1 MSGLPIIG
9 VQLNIDPASTSRQ
22 IDAYF
27 HTVGQCG
34 LSLCRINIYEHYCA
48 GGDFR
53 LYDMAFAS
61 ADRYSTDVILSLC
74 GEKEFYLA
82 AVRHFHG
89 NERLYAWEYRGGD
102 CDYDEIKAID
112 PDHEIIVTGKGF
124 TDHAKEAEKD
134 ALGVSIMPGLDFKYF
149 GRRRMGKAV
158 SALCD
163 MAASAAGDK
172 PFWVTELQAG
182 SNIYSGPQCFTPT
195 EMELAQ
201 WIWTAIGAGA
211 KGVILKSLN
220 SVPDE
225 LVAGEMTLLNL
236 QGGMTDRS
244 QAVADIARTILEHQ
258 DIFAEARPV
267 KAPVTVIYTKE
278 SIEVE
283 KRLQRTRDY
292 NPDYEVRYEGGVVK
306 SFVAAYE
313 LLSDRGIMADIKE
326 ISEYAWDKE
335 DTRGDC
341 IVFAGQLAVP
351 VKYYPKIREFVK
363 RGGRVLIEGLSFCYD
378 ENMNSVFSRDFPLAD
393 VFGGYVEEYQ
403 CRPGCFKE
411 RIGRRHIWVQLFCGL
426 IKNEASGETLRLLK
440 NKYGRGTVIWAPS
453 AVAFGA
459 IATEHRQVITKLIVK
474 ALKPIVKELPLIF
487 RRRRFA
493 VTARQMQTPAGFMTI
508 VCNNSAHKKRV
519 RFNGAKKVDR
529 LLYTNYVDERP
540 ALARTRRV
548 RVYKGQTAVALWK
561 DNKKK

>member
-22 IDAYF
+22 VDAYF

-48 GGDFR
+48 GGDFS
-53 LYDMAFAS
+53 LYDRAFAS
-61 ADRYSTDVILSLC
+61 ADRYSVKVILSLN
-74 GEKEFYLA
+74 GDRDFYLG
-82 AVRHFHG
+82 AVRHFKGYRH
-89 NERLYAWEYRGGD
+89 LYAWEYRDGE
-102 CDYDEIKAID
+102 CSYEAIKAED
-112 PDHEIIVTGKGF
+112 PGHEIIVTGKGF
-124 TDHAKEAEKD
+124 TDHAKDAEKD
-134 ALGVSIMPGLDFKYF
+134 ALGVSIMPGLDFNYF
-149 GRRRMGKAV
+149 HRARFGKAV

-182 SNIYSGPQCFTPT
+182 SNIYSGSQCFTPT
-195 EMELAQ
+195 EKELSQ

-244 QAVADIARTILEHQ
+244 EAVADIARTLLESPE
-258 DIFAEARPV
+258 IFADSRPV

-278 SIEVE
+278 SIEAE
-283 KRLQRTRDY
+283 KRLQRTVDF

-313 LLSDRGIMADIKE
+313 LLSDRGIMADINE
-326 ISEYAWDKE
+326 ISEYDWDKE
-335 DTRGDC
+335 DTRGC
-341 IVFAGQLAVP
+341 CVVFAGQLAVP

-363 RGGRVLIEGLSFCYD
+363 RGGRVIIEGLSFCYD

-403 CRPGCFKE
+403 CRPGRFTE
-411 RIGRRHIWVQLFCGL
+411 RIGRRRLWVQLFSGL
-426 IKNEASGETLRLLK
+426 IKNEASGESLRLLR
-440 NKYGRGTVIWAPS
+440 NKYGRGKVTWVPS
-453 AVAFGA
+453 AIAFGA

-474 ALKPIVKELPLIF
+474 EIRPIIDELPLIF

-493 VTARQMQTPAGFMTI
+493 VTVRQMQSPAGFMTI
-508 VCNNSAHKKRV
+508 VCNNSRHRKRV
-519 RFNGAKKVDR
+519 RFNGEKKVDR
-529 LLYTNYVDERP
+529 LLYTNYVDEHP
-540 ALARTRRV
+540 AIARTKRV
-548 RVYKGQTAVALWK
+548 RVLKGQTAVALWK